1 MAKPVNQHKRSNSVT
16 RIQRKNINLILD
28 AALETFSSHGYNGT
42 TLDEISIKSGLSKPN
57 ILYYFKSKKDIHVTL
72 LNNLLDN
79 WLKPLKELNSDG
91 DPVSEITNYVQKKL
105 DMAHEFPRESRLF
118 AMEILQGA
126 NHMKNFIE
134 SDLKIL
140 VEQKSNVINDW
151 VVQGLIAKV
160 DPLHLIFSIWATT
173 QHYSDFEEQIKLIS
187 GRQSFNPDH
196 RASKHLKEM
205 YTRLLRL

>member
-57 ILYYFKSKKDIHVTL
+57 ILYYFKNKKDIHVTL

-118 AMEILQGA
+118 AMEIL
-126 NHMKNFIE
+126 
-134 SDLKIL
+134 
-140 VEQKSNVINDW
+140 
-151 VVQGLIAKV
+151 
-160 DPLHLIFSIWATT
+160 
-173 QHYSDFEEQIKLIS
+173 
-187 GRQSFNPDH
+187 
-196 RASKHLKEM
+196 
-205 YTRLLRL
+205 